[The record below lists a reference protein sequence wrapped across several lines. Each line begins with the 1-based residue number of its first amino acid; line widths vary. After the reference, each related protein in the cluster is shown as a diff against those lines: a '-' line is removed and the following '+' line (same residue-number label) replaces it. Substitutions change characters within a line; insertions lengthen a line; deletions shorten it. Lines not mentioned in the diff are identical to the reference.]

1 MSDDLLPSAVRGF
14 AELYGLTKCE
24 LRVLLAMVPGL
35 SVKET
40 AHALGIAET
49 TAKSH
54 LQHIFAKTGTSKG
67 TELLHLFLN
76 SALLIKTT

>member
-1 MSDDLLPSAVRGF
+1 
-14 AELYGLTKCE
+14 
-24 LRVLLAMVPGL
+24 MVPGL

-49 TAKSH
+49 TVKSH
-54 LQHIFAKTGTSKG
+54 LQHIYAKTGTSKG
-67 TELLHLFLN
+67 TELLHLFLS